1 MFAPFSMKTWAF
13 LSCLSLLPLTAT
25 AADAADLK
33 FEIVNVDPQPGK
45 VVYAVTAAD
54 VDGDGKT
61 DAVAVTEEDVFWY
74 QAPDWNRRVILRGQT
89 ATDNVC
95 IAPQQIDGDGKID
108 FALGAGWP
116 RNGGTIQWLSRGE
129 SLDEPWQVHPIAA
142 QPWTHRMRWGNMLQ
156 TADGSKQLI
165 VSPLNATRGPG
176 VHLMAYQIPEDPKRD
191 RWKPTLIN
199 AQMDRLHNHWCT
211 TAGELGWSDL
221 AAETPVTLTASQSG
235 VHAIVPAGALASP
248 ETNQQQADT
257 ADDGAASPQG
267 QTPRFVAYPV
277 TGGASGD
284 EPAGPGAG
292 EVKPGRL
299 ADGTRFLVTIE
310 PMHGT
315 HAVLYRLGDSLAG
328 AQPQRTVLTDQ
339 LRGGHAVWCANLDQ
353 DADDE
358 VVVGHRE
365 PNPQVGI
372 YVFDHQ
378 DDGSWSGQAID
389 PDGVACEDLIVAD
402 FDGDGRG
409 DILAGGRATH
419 NVRLY
424 LNRGAVER

>member
-1 MFAPFSMKTWAF
+1 MMLAMLPPKTWIALLCF
-13 LSCLSLLPLTAT
+13 SLPLMPSAE
-25 AADAADLK
+25 AAGFD
-33 FEIVNVDPQPGK
+33 FEIVQIDPQPGK

-54 VDGDGKT
+54 VDDDGRT

-74 QAPDWNRRVILRGQT
+74 QAPDWKRHVILSGQT

-95 IAPQQIDGDGKID
+95 IVPQEIDGDGKID

-116 RNGGTIQWLSRGE
+116 RNGGTLKWLSRGD
-129 SLDEPWQVHPIAA
+129 SLEEPWQVHPIGG

-156 TADGSKQLI
+156 TSDGTNQLI

-176 VHLMAYQIPEDPKRD
+176 VLLTAYEIPEDPKND
-191 RWKPTLIN
+191 RWKPTVIN
-199 AQMDRLHNHWCT
+199 AQMNRLHNHWCT
-211 TAGELGWSDL
+211 TAGDLGLSDHD
-221 AAETPVTLTASQSG
+221 ANTPLTLTASQEG
-235 VHAIVPAGALASP
+235 VHAIVPAGEQASS
-248 ETNQQQADT
+248 QDQA
-257 ADDGAASPQG
+257 GK
-267 QTPRFVAYPV
+267 FVAHELV
-277 TGGASGD
+277 KAAAGD
-284 EPAGPGAG
+284 EPAGGGAG
-292 EVKPGRL
+292 EIKPGRL
-299 ADGTRFLVTIE
+299 ADGTPFFVTIE

-315 HAVLYRLGDSLAG
+315 HAVLYQMGDSLSQAP
-328 AQPQRTVLTDQ
+328 PQRTVLTDQ

-353 DADDE
+353 DEDEE

-402 FDGDGRG
+402 FDGDGRN

-424 LNRGAVER
+424 LNRGEDNAR